1 MIANNRLAG
10 QLAITRAF
18 GDFNLKTQGLSPE
31 PTVTRT
37 EINAHDQF
45 LIIAT
50 DGLWDVMDD
59 QQAVDICLKYQNSL
73 EMAKALIDTALK
85 SGTMDNTS
93 VMILK
98 LN

>member
-18 GDFNLKTQGLSPE
+18 GDFNLKTQGLSAE
-31 PTVTRT
+31 PTVSRT
-37 EINAHDQF
+37 ELTPTDQL

-50 DGLWDVMDD
+50 DGLWDVIDD
-59 QQAVDICLKYQNSL
+59 QQAVDICLKYQNPL
-73 EMAKALIDTALK
+73 EMAKALVDAALK